1 MKKHIPNT
9 FTSINLLFGWASI
22 FFTYEGSLSISILLI
37 VLAAGF
43 DFMDGFA
50 ARMLNVQSELGAQL
64 DSFADLVTFGI
75 APAAIVYNI
84 SNDLLGFQDLR
95 FKVFLV
101 VMIGLIPVF
110 TALRLAKFNLI
121 KEKLD
126 YFVGLPSPAFAL
138 IAISFSSLILV
149 YKPYVLTFPN
159 FKFYY
164 PVLMILI
171 GLLMVS
177 KWKFIAF
184 KFSSYSF
191 AENKFKYSL
200 ILISILLALVLLFL
214 GNLVLITPIILLL
227 YLLFSLIYNFS
238 S

>member
-1 MKKHIPNT
+1 MKKHIPNSL
-9 FTSINLLFGWASI
+9 TSINLLFGWASI

-37 VLAAGF
+37 VIAAGF

-84 SNDLLGFQDLR
+84 SNDLLGFQDLSL
-95 FKVFLV
+95 KVLLFTL
-101 VMIGLIPVF
+101 IGLIPVF
-110 TALRLAKFNLI
+110 AALRLAKFNLI
-121 KEKLD
+121 KEKLN
-126 YFVGLPSPAFAL
+126 YFIGLPSPAFAL
-138 IAISFSSLILV
+138 IVISFSSLILV
-149 YKPYVLTFPN
+149 YKSTLLSFPY

-164 PVLMILI
+164 PILMILI

-191 AENKFKYSL
+191 SENRFKFSL
-200 ILISILLALVLLFL
+200 ILVSILLALVLLFL
-214 GNLVLITPIILLL
+214 GNLVFITPIILLL
-227 YLLFSLIYNFS
+227 YLLFH
-238 S
+238 